1 MPSPGHASTTARS
14 NPLFRAIPAFLVLL
28 GALLLASRPASAQAL
43 PVDVSVS
50 GDTATIEIGGM
61 PGHPLADMTLT
72 FDDASGLSA
81 SSLGVSAKL
90 VSLSDPALLSRLP
103 NVQLTQ
109 LDSALPLLVT
119 VEPPAAGG
127 LSFERTVRVEIH
139 THALAYEAGSSYRLF
154 KAPLGGAF
162 RDITDEIAPGSVRA
176 RGTTG
181 GFSQFLVLADLRET
195 GDVID
200 TKLAWLRARVA
211 MLPTGERGAFDALL
225 DDTEAAIAAGN
236 HAAAIAALDSVRAR
250 AAARAGTHLADT
262 WLATRTVENHAGEL
276 IAGAATLAY
285 SVAYQRD
292 YGQ

>member
-1 MPSPGHASTTARS
+1 MPSPGHAPTTARS
-14 NPLFRAIPAFLVLL
+14 NPLFRALPAFLVLL
-28 GALLLASRPASAQAL
+28 AGLLLASRPASAQAL

-90 VSLSDPALLSRLP
+90 VSLSDPVLLSRLP
-103 NVQLTQ
+103 DLQLTQ

-119 VEPPAAGG
+119 VEPPATGG

-195 GDVID
+195 GTVID
-200 TKLAWLRARVA
+200 TKLAWLRGRVA
-211 MLPTGERGAFDALL
+211 MLPAGERGAFDALL
-225 DDTEAAIAAGN
+225 DDAEAAIATGN

-250 AAARAGTHLADT
+250 AAARAGTPIADT
-262 WLATRTVENHAGEL
+262 WRATRTVENHAGEL